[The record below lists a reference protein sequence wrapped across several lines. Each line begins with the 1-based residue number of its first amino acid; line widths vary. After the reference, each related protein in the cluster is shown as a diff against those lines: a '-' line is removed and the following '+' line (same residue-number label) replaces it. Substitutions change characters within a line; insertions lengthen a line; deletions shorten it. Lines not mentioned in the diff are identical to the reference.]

1 MQWAVQTLLAKKEFP
16 QQAYGQ
22 CNALLALVSA
32 YGKERVENACR
43 MMKAETSTASF
54 RMLTNILKNNRDLV
68 GQQGEP
74 VCQTP
79 QNDCVRGASKYSSV
93 AKGKETES

>member
-1 MQWAVQTLLAKKEFP
+1 MPYDEGRDLDSLL
-16 QQAYGQ
+16 
-22 CNALLALVSA
+22 
-32 YGKERVENACR
+32 
-43 MMKAETSTASF
+43 

-79 QNDCVRGASKYSSV
+79 QNDSVRGASKYSSV
-93 AKGKETES
+93 AKGKEAES